1 MSDYDGWDE
10 RIAGFSTNTIASI
23 IGVPLLAGEEIIGV
37 LGLAH
42 EVGSKNTFGD
52 EDVEYLTQ
60 FARLATLAIHNASLF
75 SAAQQELIERNRA
88 EQALRDSEERFRTA
102 FFTSPDAI
110 NINRLS
116 DGLYVD
122 VNEGFT
128 AITGFTREDV
138 FSKTSAEIEIWV
150 NPADRD
156 TLVEGLKRDSQV
168 NNLEARF
175 RMKDGTQ
182 ITGLMS
188 AKIIWLGSEAHILSV
203 SRNIDALKQAE
214 AEILKRSQEL
224 SALNALSRRISQTLS
239 KNEVLSAATADAL
252 AATHSNAAFLLLRD
266 GVEFRMAEF
275 QFSEPGKIPPEFPVH
290 MAGEYLCG
298 LVVTEEQ
305 PIYTQDIANNPGN
318 ICYAIE
324 QLGLVSIALIPLFNE
339 DGVFGILG
347 LGSDYQRDY
356 EQQSKYLEI
365 MASTIAV
372 SLRNAL
378 LFEAESKGRLEA
390 ETMRRATAVLTTSLD
405 LKQVLENILD
415 GLLVVVPYD
424 STSLFIFEAEG
435 QRMVAGRGLPRA
447 DQLVGCIYPLDDAFT
462 PIVIETRRP
471 LIIPDVSVDLNFERW
486 GEVAY
491 IRGWMVIPLVVRDQV
506 IGRLSLDSRT
516 PDMYT
521 QTHASAAQVFADQAA
536 IAIDNAR
543 LFEQVN
549 THASELEDR
558 VKERTEELRRMVNLM
573 AGREVRMAEL
583 KKAIKRL
590 RTQLQDAGMTPVAN
604 DPLLDGMQ

>member
-1 MSDYDGWDE
+1 EGIAGIVWATGQPLVVSDYDGWDE

-122 VNEGFT
+122 INEGFT

-138 FSKTSAEIEIWV
+138 FSKTSAEINIWA

-156 TLVEGLKRDSQV
+156 TLVEGLKRDGQV

-239 KNEVLSAATADAL
+239 KNEVLSAAAADAL
-252 AATHSNAAFLLLRD
+252 AATHSSAAFLILRD

-506 IGRLSLDSRT
+506 
-516 PDMYT
+516 
-521 QTHASAAQVFADQAA
+521 
-536 IAIDNAR
+536 
-543 LFEQVN
+543 
-549 THASELEDR
+549 
-558 VKERTEELRRMVNLM
+558 
-573 AGREVRMAEL
+573 
-583 KKAIKRL
+583 
-590 RTQLQDAGMTPVAN
+590 
-604 DPLLDGMQ
+604 